1 MGNGGLSMCI
11 ACEERPY
18 ALRPVIER
26 EVPVRSG
33 EAAIYSPEYLTRREG
48 NALGT
53 RPETWR
59 LAVPI

>member
-1 MGNGGLSMCI
+1 MCI

-18 ALRPVIER
+18 ALKPVIER

-53 RPETWR
+53 RPEAWR